1 MPDVLVQSNSG
12 LRNETQAKVGADAGE
27 RQRLRRVLLV
37 VLCLHLVVALLSWR
51 GLIKDDAESYVV
63 IGRNLAQGN
72 GFVFE
77 AGRTPTAWRAPGYPV
92 FLAGIFSL
100 TGGSLI
106 AARLAQ
112 AFLWTLTAF
121 LTYAL
126 GRRFLRSDTALI
138 AAALAGLYPELL
150 GMSGLLWSES
160 VFVPLFL
167 GAIYAVFCNA
177 EKPQIKVS
185 LLTGILIG
193 LAILTRSTA
202 LILIPFVWFAALT
215 KGRTGAA
222 YLNAALATV
231 LTVGITVCWTARNFA
246 VLGKPILV
254 ESNTGYN
261 LYVGNQP
268 DTPVP
273 FAWRRGEQLPDDA
286 QYQSLIANK
295 NEAERYTALTQFSI
309 AEMKAQPAQE
319 LKLAAGKT
327 FDFWLPDFFIA
338 LNVRAGA
345 FGTMY
350 AKAWPIVALITISAY
365 FVMLFAAVRRGW
377 ETRRTWETRAIVVIL
392 ALYTLPHL
400 LVYGA
405 SRYHLPLLPLL
416 FLLAAPK
423 FQAWFAR
430 RFPKWAAA

>member
-1 MPDVLVQSNSG
+1 MSDVLVQSNSG
-12 LRNETQAKVGADAGE
+12 MRSKTQAKTGAEVGE

-37 VLCLHLVVALLSWR
+37 VLCLHLMVALLSWR

-100 TGGSLI
+100 TGGSLV

-126 GRRFLRSDTALI
+126 GRRFLRPDTALI

-167 GAIYAVFCNA
+167 SAIYAVFCNA
-177 EKPQIKVS
+177 DKPQFKFS
-185 LLTGILIG
+185 LLTGVLIG

-202 LILIPFVWFAALT
+202 LILLPLVWFAAGT
-215 KGRTGAA
+215 KGKTGAA

-231 LTVGITVCWTARNFA
+231 LAVGITGCWTARNFA

-273 FAWRRGEQLPDDA
+273 FAWRRAEKLPEDV

-309 AEMKAQPAQE
+309 AEMKSQPLTE
-319 LKLAAGKT
+319 LKLAIGKT
-327 FDFWLPDFFIA
+327 LDFWLPDFFIA
-338 LNVRAGA
+338 LNVKAGA

-350 AKAWPIVALITISAY
+350 AKAWLAVALVTISAY
-365 FVMLFAAVRRGW
+365 FVMMFAVVRRGW
-377 ETRRTWETRAIVVIL
+377 ETRRTWETRAIVLIL

-416 FLLAAPK
+416 FLLAAPTL
-423 FQAWFAR
+423 QEWFSR
-430 RFPKWAAA
+430 RNAKLAAA

>member
-1 MPDVLVQSNSG
+1 MRS
-12 LRNETQAKVGADAGE
+12 ETQTKIGVNVGE

-37 VLCLHLVVALLSWR
+37 VFSLHLLVALLSWR

-92 FLAGIFSL
+92 FLAGIFWL
-100 TGGSLI
+100 TNGSLL

-121 LTYAL
+121 VTYAL
-126 GRRFLRSDTALI
+126 GRRFLRPDTALI

-167 GAIYAVFCNA
+167 GAIYAAFCNA
-177 EKPQIKVS
+177 DKPQIKLTV
-185 LLTGILIG
+185 LTGILIG

-215 KGRTGAA
+215 KGKTGAA
-222 YLNAALATV
+222 SLHAALVTV
-231 LTVGITVCWTARNFA
+231 LAVGITGCWTARNFA
-246 VLGKPILV
+246 VLGEPILV

-273 FAWRRGEQLPDDA
+273 FAWRRAEKLPDDA

-295 NEAERYTALTQFSI
+295 NEAERYTTLTQFSL
-309 AEMKAQPAQE
+309 AEMKTHPMRE
-319 LKLAAGKT
+319 LKLAIGKT

-338 LNVRAGA
+338 LNVKAGA
-345 FGTMY
+345 FGTSY
-350 AKAWPIVALITISAY
+350 VKAWPAVALVTISAY
-365 FVMLFAAVRRGW
+365 FVMLFAAMKRGW
-377 ETRRTWETRAIVVIL
+377 ATRRTWETRAIMFIL

-405 SRYHLPLLPLL
+405 SRYHLPLLTLL
-416 FLLAAPK
+416 FLLAAPTL
-423 FQAWFAR
+423 QTWFSR
-430 RFPKWAAA
+430 RQSERATA

>member
-1 MPDVLVQSNSG
+1 MPEISVQSNS
-12 LRNETQAKVGADAGE
+12 V
-27 RQRLRRVLLV
+27 LRRVLLV

-51 GLIKDDAESYVV
+51 GIIRDDAESYVV

-72 GFVFE
+72 GFVFAPE
-77 AGRTPTAWRAPGYPV
+77 RTPTAWRAPGYPM
-92 FLAGIFSL
+92 FLAGVFWL

-106 AARLAQ
+106 AARIAQ
-112 AFLWTLTAF
+112 AFLWTLTAL

-126 GRRFLRSDTALI
+126 GRRFMRPEAALI
-138 AAALAGLYPELL
+138 AAGMAGLYPELL

-167 GAIYAVFCNA
+167 GAIYALFCNA
-177 EKPQIKVS
+177 DKPQIKLS
-185 LLTGILIG
+185 LLTGLLIG

-202 LILIPFVWFAALT
+202 LILLPVVWFAALT
-215 KGRTGAA
+215 RSKTGAGYA
-222 YLNAALATV
+222 NAALASLV
-231 LTVGITVCWTARNFA
+231 AIGIMGCWTARNFA

-273 FAWRRGEQLPDDA
+273 FAWRRGEKLPEDK
-286 QYQSLIANK
+286 QYQGLIANK
-295 NEAERYTALTQFSI
+295 NEAEQYTALTQFAVAGIKSH
-309 AEMKAQPAQE
+309 PLLE

-338 LNVRAGA
+338 LNVKAGA
-345 FGTMY
+345 FGTLY
-350 AKAWPIVALITISAY
+350 RKIWPLVALITIPCY
-365 FVMLFAAVRRGW
+365 FVVMFAAVRRGW
-377 ETRRTWETRAIVVIL
+377 QIRHLWGVRAIALIL

-405 SRYHLPLLPLL
+405 SRYHLPLLPLI
-416 FLLAAPK
+416 FLLAAPEL
-423 FQAWFAR
+423 QRWFTR
-430 RFPKWAAA
+430 RTPKAAAQ